1 MRRFSFWHA
10 LYLSFFSK
18 EFYQDVG
25 RRWPGVGLAYLFFLL
40 VLAWLPLM
48 VKLHLGMQSFARD
61 HAPKIIQQLPRI
73 TITKGVVE
81 TDPPG
86 RHEIKDPD
94 GKTFLIIDPSIET
107 LNLDELP
114 SVVALLTRT
123 KLVIKQTNQ
132 RQTRVQDLS
141 SIQSFSMDRSD
152 AQRWAQALGRWMAVA
167 VFPFALLF
175 SYVYRICQLLFYAL
189 IGLALARGAATYP
202 VVMRLTAVAVTPAV
216 LVDTLKDLIPLPV
229 PLWWLIC
236 FLIAMFYLDFALR
249 AMREPEPESAAQAPP
264 PIAG

>member
-1 MRRFSFWHA
+1 MQRFSFWHA

-25 RRWPGVGLAYLFFLL
+25 RRWPGVGLVYLFFLL
-40 VLAWLPLM
+40 ALAWLPLM
-48 VKLHLGMQSFARD
+48 LKLHAGMQSFARD
-61 HAPKIIQQLPRI
+61 QAPKIIQQLPRI

-94 GKTFLIIDPSIET
+94 GKTFLIIDASMET

-114 SVVALLTRT
+114 SDVALLTRT
-123 KLVIKQTNQ
+123 KLVIKQSDR

-141 SIQSFSMDRSD
+141 GVQSFSMDRND
-152 AQRWAQALGRWMAVA
+152 AQRWTRALSQWMAV
-167 VFPFALLF
+167 VLFPFALLG
-175 SYVYRICQLLFYAL
+175 SYLYRVCQLLFYAL
-189 IGLALARGAATYP
+189 IGLALARGAVTYP

-216 LVDTLKDLIPLPV
+216 LVDTLKDLAPLPI

-236 FLIAMFYLDFALR
+236 FLISMFYLDFALR
-249 AMREPEPESAAQAPP
+249 AMREPEPATQVPP